1 MIVLD
6 THTLVWWLATPEKLS
21 ARARR
26 AIAESAARSEITASA
41 ISIFEIST
49 LLRRGR
55 LEFGIDP
62 DEWFAAARSLPEL
75 TIEPVSAEVAWIAGT
90 FDNTLPGDPADRVI
104 AATAQVLDARLVT
117 ADRNLRS
124 AAAVETIW

>member
-1 MIVLD
+1 MD
-6 THTLVWWLATPEKLS
+6 THILVWWLATPEELS

-26 AIAESAARSEITASA
+26 AIADSAATSEIAASA

-55 LEFGIDP
+55 LEFDIDP
-62 DEWFAAARSLPEL
+62 DQWFAAARSLPEL
-75 TIEPVSAEVAWIAGT
+75 TIEPVSAEIAWIAGT
-90 FDNTLPGDPADRVI
+90 FDNTFPGDPADRVI

-124 AAAVETIW
+124 AAAVEAIW

>member
-1 MIVLD
+1 
-6 THTLVWWLATPEKLS
+6 VWWLATPEKLS

-26 AIAESAARSEITASA
+26 AIAKAAATSEITASA

>member
-6 THTLVWWLATPEKLS
+6 THVLVWWLAAPEKLS

-26 AIAESAARSEITASA
+26 AIEGSAAKSEIAASA

-55 LEFGIDP
+55 LELGIDP
-62 DEWFAAARSLPEL
+62 DQWLAAARSLPEL
-75 TIEPVSAEVAWIAGT
+75 TIEPVSAEIAWIAGT
-90 FDNTLPGDPADRVI
+90 FDTALPGDPADRVI
-104 AATAQVLDARLVT
+104 AATAHALGATLIT
-117 ADRNLRS
+117 ADENLRS
-124 AAAVETIW
+124 AAAIETIW

>member
-1 MIVLD
+1 
-6 THTLVWWLATPEKLS
+6 VWWLATPEKLS

-104 AATAQVLDARLVT
+104 AATAHVLDARLVT
-117 ADRNLRS
+117 ADKNLRS